1 MLIPIDDRRAP
12 CRHPDFASNA
22 FHGGFIRDD
31 LMRKLVLIAFLFFVR
46 SAIAA
51 DIPPVDAP
59 DTMAERVKACV
70 ACHGPEDKEGR
81 DAYYP
86 RIAGKPEGYLFN
98 QLRNFRDG
106 RRHYRPM
113 ASLLEGLP
121 DQYLRDMAGYF
132 ASLKQAFPPPEP
144 MRSSPDEVRLAR
156 RLITQGDPAR
166 KIPACVE
173 CHGKDLMGTAPFIP
187 GLLGLPRVYIIAQF
201 GNWQNGGLMRGQTPD
216 CMSEIAKQLTTEE
229 AGAIAT
235 WLAAQPVSESV
246 LKNRNPA
253 AALPAELARRCSSI
267 VLESGDLQ

>member
-1 MLIPIDDRRAP
+1 MTR
-12 CRHPDFASNA
+12 F
-22 FHGGFIRDD
+22 
-31 LMRKLVLIAFLFFVR
+31 VLIVFLLFAGP
-46 SAIAA
+46 AITA

-59 DTMAERVKACV
+59 DTMAERVKACI

-113 ASLLEGLP
+113 GLLLENLP
-121 DQYLRDMAGYF
+121 DQYLRDMAAYF

-144 MRSSPDEVRLAR
+144 LPSSPAEIKLAR
-156 RLITQGDPAR
+156 RLVTQGDPVR
-166 KIPACVE
+166 KIPACIE

-216 CMSEIAKQLTTEE
+216 CMSEIAKQLTTDE
-229 AGAIAT
+229 ASAIAA
-235 WLAAQPVSESV
+235 WLAAQPVSEAL
-246 LKNRNPA
+246 LKHGGPA
-253 AALPAELARRCSSI
+253 VALPDKLTRRCSSI
-267 VLESGDLQ
+267 VLQSGGLQ

>member
-1 MLIPIDDRRAP
+1 
-12 CRHPDFASNA
+12 
-22 FHGGFIRDD
+22 
-31 LMRKLVLIAFLFFVR
+31 MRKLVLIAFLFFVR

-132 ASLKQAFPPPEP
+132 ASLKQAFPPPEA
-144 MRSSPDEVRLAR
+144 MRSSPGEVKLAR
-156 RLITQGDPAR
+156 RLITHGDLAR
-166 KIPACVE
+166 KIPACIE

-201 GNWQNGGLMRGQTPD
+201 GNWQNGGAMRGETPD
-216 CMSEIAKQLTTEE
+216 CMSEIAKQLTTSE
-229 AGAIAT
+229 ASAIAA
-235 WLAAQPVSESV
+235 WLAAQPVSEALSTHTSSAAV
-246 LKNRNPA
+246 LHSK
-253 AALPAELARRCSSI
+253 LAERCSSI
-267 VLESGDLQ
+267 VLQSGGLQ

>member
-1 MLIPIDDRRAP
+1 
-12 CRHPDFASNA
+12 
-22 FHGGFIRDD
+22 
-31 LMRKLVLIAFLFFVR
+31 MRTLALVLLITCVFFTR
-46 SAIAA
+46 TAIAA
-51 DIPPVDAP
+51 GIPPVEVP

-81 DAYYP
+81 DTYYP

-113 ASLLEGLP
+113 ALLLEGLP
-121 DQYLRDMAGYF
+121 DQYLRDMAAYF

-144 MRSSPDEVRLAR
+144 MTSSPAETELAR
-156 RLITQGDPAR
+156 RLITRGDPSR

-173 CHGKDLMGTAPFIP
+173 CHGQDLMGTAPFIP

-216 CMSEIAKQLTTEE
+216 CMSEIAQQLTTDE
-229 AGAIAT
+229 ATAIAK
-235 WLAAQPVSESV
+235 WLAAQPVSEV
-246 LKNRNPA
+246 LLTRGA
-253 AALPAELARRCSSI
+253 ATTVLPGKLAERCSSI
-267 VLESGDLQ
+267 LQSSGQPQ